1 MKKKKVKSDDEKQ
14 LYKEIEN
21 MSLEKRELL
30 SELVKYYKTLN
41 TDELI
46 LELRYIIYVKNT
58 QPANRRSFENLN
70 LGLFKGDSVA

>member
-21 MSLEKRELL
+21 MSLEEKELL
-30 SELVKYYKTLN
+30 SKLIKYYKTLD
-41 TDELI
+41 TDELVI
-46 LELRYIIYVKNT
+46 ELRYAIYVKNT

-70 LGLFKGDSVA
+70 LGSSKGGSVS